1 MGSAAQL
8 RTHRYFFKCGPPDVI
23 SNKFLELVVARKI
36 VRWQKSE
43 EFTFSSTSP
52 IFRDPENLLLEKS
65 AKDHL
70 NQEFSGEKDFSRLF
84 RYFWRKL

>member
-1 MGSAAQL
+1 M
-8 RTHRYFFKCGPPDVI
+8 FGPPDVI

-70 NQEFSGEKDFSRLF
+70 NQEFSGEKDFSRLL
-84 RYFWRKL
+84 RYFLKKGLTENLKL